1 MARRILSRWLV
12 AALLAGGFALGPL
25 DAPAESAE
33 AAAGNVS
40 VEVGGLRIRAEGGF
54 VTLEAVEVP
63 HRQILEGLARVLGFE
78 LILASPVDE
87 RRSLH
92 LERAPWEEALKRAI
106 APASWAFVYERSSGR
121 SLPSR
126 VFVLPPLGERAVAP
140 SAPPVAAT
148 AAPPATAGGA
158 GVAGKGSPLTPDQ
171 QQAVGAALAE
181 LLTAPDEQTRAIA
194 LLGLAGLGATPGIEA
209 LRAGVQGED
218 AWVFELAAELR
229 EAIQDDDELRQAVE
243 HALGP
248 LLQRPAR

>member
-1 MARRILSRWLV
+1 MARRILSWWLV
-12 AALLAGGFALGPL
+12 PTLLAGGFALGPL

-33 AAAGNVS
+33 APAGNVS

-54 VTLEAVEVP
+54 VTLEAAAVP

-106 APASWAFVYERSSGR
+106 APASWAFVYERSAGR
-121 SLPSR
+121 SVPSR
-126 VFVLPPLGERAVAP
+126 VFVLPPVRERAVAP

-148 AAPPATAGGA
+148 AAPPATAVGA
-158 GVAGKGSPLTPDQ
+158 GDTGQGSPLTPDQ
-171 QQAVGAALAE
+171 QQAVGAALAG
-181 LLTAPDEQTRAIA
+181 LLTAQDGQTREIA
-194 LLGLAGLGATPGIEA
+194 LLVLAGLGAMPGLEA
-209 LRAGVQGED
+209 LRAGARGED
-218 AWVFELAAELR
+218 AWVLELAAELR
-229 EAIQDDDELRQAVE
+229 EAIQDEEELRLAVE
-243 HALGP
+243 HVLGS